1 MGEIERIREE
11 LYADA
16 DILKKIS
23 EFTRSRE
30 ASDKIFDL
38 VDEIDCVESTSDLEK
53 CYSSIYEC
61 ILFISNQFSKKNMDL
76 ISHPCIKFSEDL
88 LDILLEKYI
97 CRAKRENSYSEEK
110 EMPF

>member
-1 MGEIERIREE
+1 MKEIERIQEE

-16 DILKKIS
+16 DILKIIS
-23 EFTRSRE
+23 YFITSRE

-38 VDEIDCVESTSDLEK
+38 IDEIDLVNDTSDLEK

-61 ILFISNQFSKKNMDL
+61 ILFISKQFSKKNMDL

-88 LDILLEKYI
+88 LAILLEKYI